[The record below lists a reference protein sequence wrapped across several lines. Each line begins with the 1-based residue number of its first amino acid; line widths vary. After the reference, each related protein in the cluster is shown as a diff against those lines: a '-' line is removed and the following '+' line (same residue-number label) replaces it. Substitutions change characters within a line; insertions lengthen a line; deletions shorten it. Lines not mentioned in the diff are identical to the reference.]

1 MDRVAVMILRRKAQ
15 RLLFSL
21 ASLYLLVLVA
31 LAIAAPLV
39 SPYSPTEQFL
49 DRRFHAPGP
58 QHLLG
63 TDNLGRD
70 ILTRIIYGSRSALLV
85 GVVTVS
91 VALLLGGVIGLIA
104 GMGPSVVDTALM
116 LLMDSVLS
124 FPTILLAITVVS
136 FMGYGLVQV
145 MLALGIISS
154 PIFARLIRAE
164 TLSIKNEGYIEAS
177 RAFGTGPVKIVIK
190 HIIPNITSKVIVQCS
205 LTFAQAVVVESSLS
219 FLGVG
224 IQPPAA
230 SWGLMLKDAR
240 NYLVQAPWM
249 AIYPGLC
256 LALTVLSFNIIGDYL
271 SERFNPRVGELV

>member
-1 MDRVAVMILRRKAQ
+1 VNYGTGKTR

-21 ASLYLLVLVA
+21 ASLYLLLLAVLA
-31 LAIAAPLV
+31 AAAPLV

-58 QHLLG
+58 ANFLG
-63 TDNLGRD
+63 TDNFGRD

-85 GVVTVS
+85 GIVTVS
-91 VALLLGGVIGLIA
+91 VALLLGGVIGLAA
-104 GMGPSVVDTALM
+104 GMGPPALDSVLM

-124 FPTILLAITVVS
+124 FPTILLAITIVS

-164 TLSIKNEGYIEAS
+164 TLSIKNEGFIEAA
-177 RAFGTGPVKIVIK
+177 RALGTPPVKIVFR
-190 HIIPNITSKVIVQCS
+190 HIIPNIMSKVIVQCS

-224 IQPPAA
+224 IQPPSA

-271 SERFNPRVGELV
+271 SERLNPRLGELI

>member
-1 MDRVAVMILRRKAQ
+1 MVPGKTR

-21 ASLYLLVLVA
+21 ASLYLLLLAVLA
-31 LAIAAPLV
+31 AAAPLV

-58 QHLLG
+58 ANFLG
-63 TDNLGRD
+63 TDNFGRD

-85 GVVTVS
+85 GIVTVS
-91 VALLLGGVIGLIA
+91 VALLLGGVIGLAA
-104 GMGPSVVDTALM
+104 GMGPPALDSALM

-124 FPTILLAITVVS
+124 FPTILLAITIVS

-164 TLSIKNEGYIEAS
+164 TLSIKNEGFIEAA
-177 RAFGTGPVKIVIK
+177 RALGTPPAKIVFR
-190 HIIPNITSKVIVQCS
+190 HIIPNIMSKVIVQCS

-224 IQPPAA
+224 IQPPSA

-271 SERFNPRVGELV
+271 SERFNPRLGELI

>member
-1 MDRVAVMILRRKAQ
+1 MVPGKTR

-21 ASLYLLVLVA
+21 ASLYLLLLVA
-31 LAIAAPLV
+31 LAAAAPLV

-58 QHLLG
+58 ANFLG
-63 TDNLGRD
+63 TDNFGRD
-70 ILTRIIYGSRSALLV
+70 ILTRIIYGSRSALVV
-85 GVVTVS
+85 GIVTVS
-91 VALLLGGVIGLIA
+91 VALLLGGVIGLAA
-104 GMGPSVVDTALM
+104 GMGLPALDSALM

-124 FPTILLAITVVS
+124 FPTILLAITIVS

-145 MLALGIISS
+145 MLTLGIISS

-164 TLSIKNEGYIEAS
+164 TLSVKNEGFIEAS
-177 RAFGTGPVKIVIK
+177 RALGTSPVKIVFR
-190 HIIPNITSKVIVQCS
+190 HIIPNIMSKVIVQCS

-256 LALTVLSFNIIGDYL
+256 LALTVLSFNIIGDCL
-271 SERFNPRVGELV
+271 SERFNPRLNDLV

>member
-1 MDRVAVMILRRKAQ
+1 MILRRKAQ

-58 QHLLG
+58 QHFLG

-177 RAFGTGPVKIVIK
+177 RALGTGPVKIVVK

>member
-1 MDRVAVMILRRKAQ
+1 MVLRKTR
-15 RLLFSL
+15 RILFSL

-49 DRRFHAPGP
+49 DRRFHPPGP
-58 QHLLG
+58 TNFLG
-63 TDNLGRD
+63 TDNFGRD
-70 ILTRIIYGSRSALLV
+70 ILTRIIYGSRSALVV
-85 GVVTVS
+85 GIVTVS
-91 VALLLGGVIGLIA
+91 VALLLGGAVGLIA
-104 GMGPSVVDTALM
+104 GMGPPAIDSALM

-124 FPTILLAITVVS
+124 FPTILLAITIVS

-164 TLSIKNEGYIEAS
+164 TLSIKTEGYIEAS
-177 RAFGTGPVKIVIK
+177 RALGTGPVKIVFR
-190 HIIPNITSKVIVQCS
+190 HIIPNIMSKVIVQCS
-205 LTFAQAVVVESSLS
+205 LTFAQAVVIESSLS

-256 LALTVLSFNIIGDYL
+256 LALTVLSFNIIGDSL
-271 SERFNPRVGELV
+271 SERFNPRLIGSS